1 MRHHDQ
7 STAIHRRVIHRP
19 VGSGVAAGRES
30 RNTDAMTEI
39 PTHQSWIPH
48 LNAAT
53 GTLPATT
60 TTAADVYRALALAW
74 HTSVAVTHPASVV
87 TELGW
92 MRLAEALHTAWAEL
106 ATVAVPPAA
115 VPFEAGTP
123 PVTGPLDDTEQ
134 LRDALT
140 RLVHATAAALR
151 TLAEDHPPT
160 VDVALTMAGIAVEL
174 DTGVE
179 GWP

>member
-1 MRHHDQ
+1 MRQDQ

-19 VGSGVAAGRES
+19 AGSGVAAGRQR
-30 RNTDAMTEI
+30 RNTGAMPET
-39 PTHQSWIPH
+39 PTQQSWIPH
-48 LNAAT
+48 LHAAT
-53 GTLPATT
+53 STLPAAT

-123 PVTGPLDDTEQ
+123 PVTGPLDDTEP

-140 RLVHATAAALR
+140 RLVHFAAAALR
-151 TLAEDHPPT
+151 SLAEDHPPT
-160 VDVALTMAGIAVEL
+160 VDVTLTLAGVAVEL
-174 DTGVE
+174 DASVE

>member
-1 MRHHDQ
+1 MWHHDR
-7 STAIHRRVIHRP
+7 STAIHGRVIHSP
-19 VGSGVAAGRES
+19 VGSGVAGFRER
-30 RNTDAMTEI
+30 RNTGDMTET
-39 PTHQSWIPH
+39 PTQQSWIPH
-48 LNAAT
+48 LDAAT
-53 GTLPATT
+53 GTLPAAT

-106 ATVAVPPAA
+106 ATVVDPPAA

-134 LRDALT
+134 LRNALA
-140 RLVHATAAALR
+140 RLVRATAAALR
-151 TLAEDHPPT
+151 TLAADHPPT
-160 VDVALTMAGIAVEL
+160 ADAALTVAGIAVEL
-174 DTGVE
+174 EASIE